1 MIRLENFRFSKM
13 GKTKFPEV
21 QDAYI
26 RSVLLPLFVTGQVT
40 KAVNRTLLDCVK
52 LFNQNHTLDCP
63 PKDVEKRLYECNN
76 SLKMCLYNLVA
87 KLKRQAPGSLPQQ
100 MCQRQTVL
108 KLKGTHRLTPMELY
122 FWKICMEPSFV
133 HAFEAEKEQVQAMP
147 TSDESTVT
155 ENGGRDSRHPKN
167 KKQQES
173 GRDLQVGWKLAK
185 EWLASAPE
193 EVRQEIEALALED
206 AEHKKRMFQEG
217 TPESVQRALQK
228 IELMGSEI
236 MKVIKEAG
244 WVCYIHAGGLVPGEF
259 YPRMLCLNIGKNKDG
274 LMWGQHHPNYQEH
287 MADSFAQFLCSTYP
301 YPLILADE
309 ICQRYQD
316 KMASIH
322 HSNDSDEATIAA
334 GLEEGFQSM
343 AWDAGAGKRKTTSVT
358 VNTTATDAAS
368 NGDGFNTASPS
379 IHDSPPPVPE
389 FMMTNSAAPGAA
401 SIGDNLDAVLA
412 TVCSVPPVEAEVAD
426 QTTIITHA
434 PAYHTPLAINM
445 VNACPLPLPNNHLP
459 NNQLVPTSLLDHL
472 WGMDMF
478 MPMYDSG
485 CGGNDVPSEIWDL
498 PSLNFNSVDP
508 SYLQLNLSHVGSS
521 DLGFQPP
528 LDVQQAGI
536 DAALQWDAGQSMLDP
551 VSKEEMPYLLS
562 TWRPVIPEVVPKILV
577 QMIAEAPAGSDDA
590 SILRQTTELSRKPTL
605 VEGQDGLE
613 EACQGEKENTVRSSR
628 GQVPVSLDVGSEVD
642 EAETVLR
649 SIDLGKDYLAL
660 VDGRFPVLGRPSAL
674 SDLLKKK
681 PWTAALPVLSKE
693 GQKTLI
699 DETLHWWN
707 SLQPASRHSS
717 IPGELPSGDFP
728 EDMGKL
734 KKKAFTAD
742 VQVSFGAMLSAGA
755 KRKMGTGAEER
766 TQHCCAK

>member
-1 MIRLENFRFSKM
+1 M
-13 GKTKFPEV
+13 
-21 QDAYI
+21 
-26 RSVLLPLFVTGQVT
+26 
-40 KAVNRTLLDCVK
+40 
-52 LFNQNHTLDCP
+52 H
-63 PKDVEKRLYECNN
+63 
-76 SLKMCLYNLVA
+76 
-87 KLKRQAPGSLPQQ
+87 
-100 MCQRQTVL
+100 QRQTIL
-108 KLKGTHRLTPMELY
+108 KLKGTHRLTPTELY
-122 FWKICMEPSFV
+122 FWKICTEPSFV
-133 HAFEAEKEQVQAMP
+133 RAFEAKKERVQAAP
-147 TSDESTVT
+147 TSDESMVT
-155 ENGGRDSRHPKN
+155 ENGSRDGRHPKN

-173 GRDLQVGWKLAK
+173 GQDLQVGRKLAK

-206 AEHKKRMFQEG
+206 TEHKKRMFQEG

-244 WVCYIHAGGLVPGEF
+244 WVCYIHAGSLVPGEF
-259 YPRMLCLNIGKNKDG
+259 YPRMLCLNIGKNEDG
-274 LMWGQHHPNYQEH
+274 LTWGQHHPNYQEH
-287 MADSFAQFLCSTYP
+287 VADSFAQFLS
-301 YPLILADE
+301 YPLILANE

-322 HSNDSDEATIAA
+322 HSNDSDKRDKIDQVSRVTIAA

-379 IHDSPPPVPE
+379 VHDSPPPVPE
-389 FMMTNSAAPGAA
+389 FMTTNSAAPGAA
-401 SIGDNLDAVLA
+401 SIGDNLDVVLA
-412 TVCSVPPVEAEVAD
+412 TVCGIPPVEADVAD
-426 QTTIITHA
+426 QTTIITCT
-434 PAYHTPLAINM
+434 PAYHTPLAVNM

-478 MPMYDSG
+478 TPMYNGG
-485 CGGNDVPSEIWDL
+485 CGGNDVPSKIWDL

-508 SYLQLNLSHVGSS
+508 SYLQLNLSHVGSL

-536 DAALQWDAGQSMLDP
+536 DAALQWDAGQSILDP
-551 VSKEEMPYLLS
+551 VSEEEMPYLLS
-562 TWRPVIPEVVPKILV
+562 TWRPVVPKVVPKIPV
-577 QMIAEAPAGSDDA
+577 QMIAEVPAGSDDA
-590 SILRQTTELSRKPTL
+590 SILRQTTELSRKPTP

-613 EACQGEKENTVRSSR
+613 EACQG
-628 GQVPVSLDVGSEVD
+628 
-642 EAETVLR
+642 
-649 SIDLGKDYLAL
+649 KDYLAL
-660 VDGRFPVLGRPSAL
+660 VDVWKDFEKRTTITPTSSELNVLQ
-674 SDLLKKK
+674 DLLKKK
-681 PWTAALPVLSKE
+681 PRTAALPVLSKE

-707 SLQPASRHSS
+707 SLQPALRHSS
-717 IPGELPSGDFP
+717 ILGELPSGDFP

-734 KKKAFTAD
+734 KKKGLHGMMQIMYL
-742 VQVSFGAMLSAGA
+742 VQWW
-755 KRKMGTGAEER
+755 GTLV
-766 TQHCCAK
+766 